1 MHLKWE
7 LRQKQ
12 SLALLTYIYEKR
24 MLANYYKKMR
34 STVCVLQ

>member
-24 MLANYYKKMR
+24 RLAKRCKKIYNA
-34 STVCVLQ
+34 VCILQ

>member
-24 MLANYYKKMR
+24 RLANCCKKIY
-34 STVCVLQ
+34 SAVSIL